1 MQVLLY
7 TLIPVAA
14 AILGAIITAWRRP
27 GPQTVSAIQHFA
39 AGVVFAAAAGEVLP
53 DLKHAGAVWPVM
65 IGGAAG
71 IAVMLLI
78 EMMERKFSGPVGM
91 LTTVGVDIFVDGLVL
106 GLSFLAGQ
114 TQGLLLTIALTI
126 EILFLGL
133 TVALGLRRGGRVR
146 SVVFTG
152 LLALLLPVGALM
164 AGPIGLLPG
173 PVVTGFLAF
182 GLVALLY
189 LVTEELLVE
198 AHETPDKPWIAAMF
212 FVGFLAMLL
221 LADVMEPTAKTPTLP
236 AGGNA
241 SAVSSIL

>member
-65 IGGAAG
+65 IGGGAG

-78 EMMERKFSGPVGM
+78 EALERKFSGPVGM
-91 LTTVGVDIFVDGLVL
+91 LATVGVDIFVDGLVL
-106 GLSFLAGQ
+106 GLAFLAGQ
-114 TQGLLLTIALTI
+114 SQGLLLTIALTI

-133 TVALGLRRGGRVR
+133 TVALGLRRSGRVR
-146 SVVFTG
+146 SVVFTA

-164 AGPIGLLPG
+164 ARPIGLLPG

-236 AGGNA
+236 AGSNA
-241 SAVSSIL
+241 PAVSSIL